1 MTEPDRDQI
10 RAFVAVRV
18 GRLSNRRLVSD
29 AQDRLAEANP
39 PAWFQELAFLGPA
52 EIPDAHHVLE
62 KQLYRSRVLPD
73 SEALRSEIRAAI
85 AEWTDRV
92 TESGV
97 ADVDKVVRPLHLCPG
112 YALRDVSV
120 PIEEFPYPACT
131 VRTVRD
137 LVVYLRARLDEL
149 VPPS

>member
-10 RAFVAVRV
+10 RVFIAVSV
-18 GRLSNRRLVSD
+18 GRLSNRRLVSY
-29 AQDRLAEANP
+29 AH
-39 PAWFQELAFLGPA
+39 LGPA
-52 EIPDAHHVLE
+52 EVLDAHHVLE

-73 SEALRSEIRAAI
+73 SEALCSELRAAM
-85 AEWTDRV
+85 AEWADRV
-92 TESGV
+92 VESGV
-97 ADVDKVVRPLHLCPG
+97 ADVDKVVRLLHLCPG

-137 LVVYLRARLDEL
+137 LVVYIRAHLDEL
-149 VPPS
+149 VPRR